1 MSEILYLE
9 TTEEVMLWT
18 ELVLNMLNRPGV
30 RDDSDIEAI
39 LSDADFIVS
48 QYRYRNR
55 SEDKDSV
62 KAEKESKV
70 SSWYRL

>member
-9 TTEEVMLWT
+9 TGEEVMLWT
-18 ELVLNMLNRPGV
+18 ELVLNMLNRPGA
-30 RDDSDIEAI
+30 RNDSDIEAI
-39 LSDADFIVS
+39 ISDADFIVR

>member
-9 TTEEVMLWT
+9 TGEEVMLWT
-18 ELVLNMLNRPGV
+18 ELVLNMLNRPGA

-39 LSDADFIVS
+39 ISDADFIVR

>member
-9 TTEEVMLWT
+9 TGEEVMLWT
-18 ELVLNMLNRPGV
+18 ELVLNMLNRPGA
-30 RDDSDIEAI
+30 RNDSDIEAI
-39 LSDADFIVS
+39 ISDADFIVR

-62 KAEKESKV
+62 KAERESKV